1 MTVALIDASPKP
13 RGSTSGILL
22 SHLRQ
27 RLPAGVEGTEQ
38 RLRSPALPPEALPA
52 LQNAGVWVF
61 ACPLYVDGLPSHLL
75 ACLMELEKQGLAGKT
90 VYAVV
95 NCGFYEGIQA
105 KPALGVFENWCARA
119 GHTYG
124 GGLGIG
130 GGGAIP
136 ELPPAE
142 KGPMAP
148 VLQALR
154 ELGGRIAGGEAGENR
169 YLTIAFP
176 RFLYRMAAQLGWRRR
191 IKANG
196 GRARDLGRCPQE
208 EG

>member
-38 RLRSPALPPEALPA
+38 RLRSPALPPEALPV

-90 VYAVV
+90 VYAVA
-95 NCGFYEGIQA
+95 NGGFYEGIQA
-105 KPALGVFENWCARA
+105 KPALGVFENWRARA
-119 GHTYG
+119 GHICG
-124 GGLGIG
+124 GGWASAGT
-130 GGGAIP
+130 
-136 ELPPAE
+136 
-142 KGPMAP
+142 AP
-148 VLQALR
+148 SRSCPRQKRAPWPR
-154 ELGGRIAGGEAGENR
+154 SAGR
-169 YLTIAFP
+169 
-176 RFLYRMAAQLGWRRR
+176 
-191 IKANG
+191 
-196 GRARDLGRCPQE
+196 
-208 EG
+208 

>member
-1 MTVALIDASPKP
+1 M
-13 RGSTSGILL
+13 
-22 SHLRQ
+22 
-27 RLPAGVEGTEQ
+27 
-38 RLRSPALPPEALPA
+38 
-52 LQNAGVWVF
+52 LQNAGAWVF

-95 NCGFYEGIQA
+95 NGGFYEGVQA
-105 KPALGVFENWCARA
+105 EPALSVFENWGARA
-119 GHTYG
+119 GHIWG
-124 GGLGIG
+124 GGGGIG
-130 GGGAIP
+130 GGGAVP

-142 KGPMAP
+142 KGPMAS
-148 VLQALR
+148 VRRALR
-154 ELGGRIAGGEAGENR
+154 GLAGRIAGGEAGENR